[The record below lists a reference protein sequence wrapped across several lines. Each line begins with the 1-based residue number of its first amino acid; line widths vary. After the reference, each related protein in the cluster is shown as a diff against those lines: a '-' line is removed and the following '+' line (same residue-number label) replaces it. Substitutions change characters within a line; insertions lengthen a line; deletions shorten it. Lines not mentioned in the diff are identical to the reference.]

1 MALSK
6 NQKKDRLNY
15 FVVMLLCIIFI
26 PWVLR
31 SCFGSESKPNQEVNP
46 GVKYLE
52 NSDSLEIANPW
63 YMEKYF
69 EKW

>member
-6 NQKKDRLNY
+6 KQKKDRLIY
-15 FVVMLLCIIFI
+15 LVIMLLCLIFI
-26 PWVLR
+26 PWGLI
-31 SCFGSESKPNQEVNP
+31 SFLGSESKPDQVHTGTRTLMNA
-46 GVKYLE
+46 
-52 NSDSLEIANPW
+52 DSLEIANPW